1 MRRVLGATYL
11 EASDSVS
18 LALSGIYGQPV
29 TRSLIGP
36 ELLCHWI
43 MRSLAGMSRRINN
56 SRSKSA
62 VERLGYGQF
71 TGTGNVGG
79 APDATKPGAG
89 YSLKIASFVQA
100 STACQRLRHR

>member
-18 LALSGIYGQPV
+18 LALSGICGELV

-43 MRSLAGMSRRINN
+43 MSRWQVCHVASIIQGRSLLFSGSVMDHLQVPEMSEELQTPPNLEPAILL
-56 SRSKSA
+56 KL
-62 VERLGYGQF
+62 RLLC
-71 TGTGNVGG
+71 
-79 APDATKPGAG
+79 K
-89 YSLKIASFVQA
+89 
-100 STACQRLRHR
+100 H